1 MRLWVWV
8 AASAY
13 QWGRCLLHETDD
25 TFADGTS
32 LRDETEDTFASSSSP
47 RFETAVT
54 TAGEN

>member
-13 QWGRCLLHETDD
+13 QWGGYALHETDD

-32 LRDETEDTFASSSSP
+32 LRDETGDPFASSSSS

-54 TAGEN
+54 TAGEK